1 MFLAARTW
9 VARVP
14 DQPGLLALALAF
26 AALEIAAAAYVIA
39 RRGTEMVPL
48 LVLTAAGVAFY
59 AMLGWLAGRHTLAE
73 TAPDVVRSPRL
84 EALAIGIA
92 YVGLAGWGFGVL
104 PFGMHLFLGG
114 LCGWI
119 AAALLGGYRRGD
131 LRWATRSWRPYLPLF
146 VGVTAPKLLTS
157 GLMLPIGLLIAL
169 PSGILQQLLLQ
180 LGLTARVE
188 ALVRGSALAA
198 VVAALAFGFLHV
210 PMNLGMAGGDW
221 SLAFANALV
230 LQTPIGLAFCVAYQ
244 RHRAPL
250 ALGAVHAILM
260 A

>member
-1 MFLAARTW
+1 MFLAALRTPAVRPF
-9 VARVP
+9 VAP
-14 DQPGLLALALAF
+14 ALAF
-26 AALEIAAAAYVIA
+26 ALLEVVAASYVIA
-39 RRGTEMVPL
+39 RRGPEMVPL
-48 LVLTAAGVAFY
+48 LVLTAAGVSFY
-59 AMLGWLAGRHTLAE
+59 AVLGWFAGRHPLAE
-73 TAPDVVRSPRL
+73 ATPDPVRSPRL
-84 EALAIGIA
+84 EAFAIGMA

-114 LCGWI
+114 VAGWI
-119 AAALLGGYRRGD
+119 GAALLAGYRRGD

-146 VGVTAPKLLTS
+146 VGVTAPKLLLS

-169 PSGILQQLLLQ
+169 PSGILQQLMLQ

-188 ALVRGSALAA
+188 ALVRRSAVAA
-198 VVAALAFGFLHV
+198 VAAAVGFGFLHV

-221 SLAFANALV
+221 SLALANAIV
-230 LQTPIGLAFCVAYQ
+230 LQTPIGLAFCLAYQ

-250 ALGAVHAILM
+250 ALGTVHAILM